1 MYLDGQYQFHIKK
14 LHEIYGPII
23 RINPFEIHI
32 NDPDFYE
39 EVYASGGRK
48 RDRSEWVMRAT
59 GFSDAFFATVPHDL
73 HRVRRAAVA
82 PFFSKQNVRK
92 LQPVLD
98 KIIDQ
103 MFVQLKGFQRSRQV
117 VRLDHMTSAYANGKS

>member
-1 MYLDGQYQFHIKK
+1 
-14 LHEIYGPII
+14 
-23 RINPFEIHI
+23 
-32 NDPDFYE
+32 
-39 EVYASGGRK
+39 
-48 RDRSEWVMRAT
+48 MRAT
-59 GFSDAFFATVPHDL
+59 GFSDALFATVPHDL